1 MTDDS
6 HIHQSFS
13 FWQIAWK
20 RLKKNKSAVIG
31 SVIIILAVITG
42 VFAYYIAP
50 DSTPNADK
58 QIVEIQARQP
68 GYKQLFL
75 KLNREK
81 KVPETGLFK

>member
-31 SVIIILAVITG
+31 SVIIILAVIMG
-42 VFAYYIAP
+42 IFAYYIAP
-50 DSTPNADK
+50 DSSGLALSAYK
-58 QIVEIQARQP
+58 AQGFRFP
-68 GYKQLFL
+68 GHRPSELAAAIGRAIEEL
-75 KLNREK
+75 TRR
-81 KVPETGLFK
+81 